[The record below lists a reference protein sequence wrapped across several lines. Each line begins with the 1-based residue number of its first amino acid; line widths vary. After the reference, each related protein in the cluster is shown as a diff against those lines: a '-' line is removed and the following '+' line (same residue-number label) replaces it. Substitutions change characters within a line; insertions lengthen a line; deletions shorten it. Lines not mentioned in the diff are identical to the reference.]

1 MVKQSLIVELQLDLM
16 QVKIIVLQLVISF
29 YNRREVRISLDMPL

>member
-16 QVKIIVLQLVISF
+16 QVKTIVLQLVISF

>member
-16 QVKIIVLQLVISF
+16 QVKIIVLQLLISF

>member
-1 MVKQSLIVELQLDLM
+1 MVKQLLIVELQLDLM
-16 QVKIIVLQLVISF
+16 QVKTIVLQLVISF